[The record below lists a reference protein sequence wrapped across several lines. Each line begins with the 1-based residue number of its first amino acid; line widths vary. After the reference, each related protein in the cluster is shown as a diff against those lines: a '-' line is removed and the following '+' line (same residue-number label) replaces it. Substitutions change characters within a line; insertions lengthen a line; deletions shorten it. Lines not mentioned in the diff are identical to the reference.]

1 MARIQHVS
9 LENYRLGHF
18 FPADVVIRI
27 VDESPLF
34 GSDRSAMETH
44 HFVFGDLD
52 ENQPGPIQSSQA
64 DQIVTILKIAQEAQQ
79 NVLVHYVAGVS
90 RSGAVAQFAVDFL
103 GFEDAN
109 HQRNWRRASK
119 WHSQIWLARA
129 RTLMCRVAEWQP
141 MHHTKPK
148 PSNC

>member
-9 LENYRLGHF
+9 LENYRQGHF

-27 VDESPLF
+27 VDESALF
-34 GSDRSAMETH
+34 GSDRPAMETH

-52 ENQPGPIQSSQA
+52 ENQPSAIQSSQA
-64 DQIVTILKIAQEAQQ
+64 DQIVTILKTAQEAQH
-79 NVLVHYVAGVS
+79 NVLVHCVAGVS

-109 HQRNWRRASK
+109 HQRNWRIPNAAVLKALKRSLLGDDCPFFK
-119 WHSQIWLARA
+119 EVLLDH
-129 RTLMCRVAEWQP
+129 
-141 MHHTKPK
+141 
-148 PSNC
+148 